1 MEMHHIRYFLAVAD
15 ELNFTKAAE
24 KCNVSQ
30 PSLTRAIKLLEE
42 ELGGLLFH
50 RERAHTRLSDLGQMM
65 RPYLQQIY
73 DETHQAKRLAHDFTC
88 LKKSTLKLGIMCTIA
103 PNAII
108 QLIRSIQLHHP
119 GVELQLCDGKASD
132 LQDRL
137 LGGGLEVA
145 VYCIPGQEPD
155 DRLHAMPL
163 FREQIVIAIHPNH
176 RLAKAQT
183 IRVKDLDGES
193 YIHRMN
199 CEFAGFADREFEAQ
213 GVSCKPVYWSDR
225 EDWTLA
231 MVASGLGWGFMP
243 KYAVNHPGVVGIPI
257 VEPEFWREVNL
268 VTVRGRPYSPAL
280 GALVREAVRVTWFG
294 EPAIAARAQ
303 AEANAPPVPFRRPPR
318 NFQQAVRR

>member
-88 LKKSTLKLGIMCTIA
+88 LKKSILKLGIMCTIA

-145 VYCIPGQEPD
+145 VYCVPGQEPD

-163 FREQIVIAIHPNH
+163 FREQIVIAMPDTHPASLGEAETCLAFILGISVPLSALLIVMLRQGCPLRPNLTLVIGGLACASAAATLLNFIHPYD
-176 RLAKAQT
+176 ATAT
-183 IRVKDLDGES
+183 DLTV
-193 YIHRMN
+193 HA
-199 CEFAGFADREFEAQ
+199 FA
-213 GVSCKPVYWSDR
+213 
-225 EDWTLA
+225 
-231 MVASGLGWGFMP
+231 VA
-243 KYAVNHPGVVGIPI
+243 
-257 VEPEFWREVNL
+257 
-268 VTVRGRPYSPAL
+268 TVIL
-280 GALVREAVRVTWFG
+280 
-294 EPAIAARAQ
+294 
-303 AEANAPPVPFRRPPR
+303 ANAIFGGRLLMGKDVL
-318 NFQQAVRR
+318 ASV